1 MRFYTFILMNAPLS
15 GNKGKEM
22 EFEKVKWINQ
32 IMEKHEKVL
41 IQYAYSICKNIEMAK
56 DAAQDT
62 FIKLCKEEPSRISG
76 HELPWL
82 LRVCRNRLYDKF
94 KKERKMT
101 FIETEIIERTEDSD
115 PTPSARLQ
123 QAETNNQV
131 LAWIDTLPKN
141 QKEVIEL
148 KFKTELSY
156 KEIAEVTG
164 LSVSNVGFLLHT
176 AIKTLREKMH
186 NENRLSGMNEGG
198 LQ

>member
-1 MRFYTFILMNAPLS
+1 
-15 GNKGKEM
+15 
-22 EFEKVKWINQ
+22 
-32 IMEKHEKVL
+32 
-41 IQYAYSICKNIEMAK
+41 
-56 DAAQDT
+56 
-62 FIKLCKEEPSRISG
+62 
-76 HELPWL
+76 
-82 LRVCRNRLYDKF
+82 
-94 KKERKMT
+94 MT